1 MVTNIAPEELTK
13 VSAHLTT
20 KGDSGLEASLQEAVK
35 AFRLPTDT
43 ARYDKESLEINI
55 HIYFYRR
62 RVGLK

>member
-1 MVTNIAPEELTK
+1 MRMVTNIGPEELTK

-43 ARYDKESLEINI
+43 AR
-55 HIYFYRR
+55 H
-62 RVGLK
+62 V